1 MLTAPSDASA
11 PTVADA
17 PLATSELSLDGMHC
31 NACATRIER
40 ALAKQPAVLSASVN
54 LATNRAFVTYD
65 TAAISPA
72 DLCATV
78 DEVGYSASVL
88 DPEADGSPKS
98 DGDHWGLRAAISWP
112 LALVA
117 LGVALLA
124 PEDARAGWIVL
135 SLAVIVEFAGGWPF
149 LRTAAR
155 LLRHGATSMD
165 TLIAVGTLAAL
176 AVSAVEAIALGGRH
190 VHLGGNGAFAARL
203 HGVMAPLIVAIV
215 VTGRAIEAR
224 ARGRAATAMRSL
236 MALRPPTARVVKA
249 LDDDEGTLVPPESV
263 PVGALVRV
271 RPNEAIPLDGAV
283 ASGWSAV
290 DESMLTG
297 EPLPVDHGVGS
308 QVTGGTRNGSGVL
321 VVRVD
326 TLAAESVLSRL
337 QRLVEEAQRD
347 KPPIQQ
353 LADRISSVFVP
364 VVLLVALATF
374 GSWWLLAGN
383 FGVAV
388 LSGVAVLLVACPCAM
403 GLAAPVAMMVGTGR
417 GSAFGVLVR
426 SGDALERLARADTVV
441 FDKTGTLTERFA
453 TVTGVTVASGHT
465 AEEALA
471 LAAAVEAESDHP
483 IAEAIRDAVGTAPG
497 RWRATAI
504 EVLVGQGVAG
514 AVDGRRVVVGRCDEA
529 ELPAQLASARADHQ
543 QRGETVVAVSVAG
556 TVVAVVGIATPVRP
570 DAAPAVAHLH
580 RMGLETAIL
589 SGDGTAAVATVA
601 RAVGID
607 SARGALTPAGKL
619 DALRDLQDSHHRVV
633 MVGDGVNDAPALAA
647 ADVGCAIGSGSEAAL
662 DNSDIALLGSDLR
675 GVPAA
680 VGIAGSTS
688 AVIVQ
693 NFGWAM
699 GYNLSAIP
707 LAAAGLLDPLIAAVA
722 MGLSSLI
729 VVLNSL
735 RLVRLGRNGID
746 AIAVPRLRGRR
757 AFVLSVLIPVVA
769 FASFT
774 VIAEAVSPSRGQP
787 LLPELYSVT
796 TVNLPDGL
804 GAEVYLASSDA
815 GANQFHLLY
824 TGPGTATGTGVSTP
838 RVLAIRAGGGPLPLR
853 MIRLSPS
860 HYTAY
865 AVFDPGNWRFTIRG
879 RVGGHLR
886 TFSVTRV
893 LS

>member
-1 MLTAPSDASA
+1 MLTAPSEASA
-11 PTVADA
+11 PTVGGA
-17 PLATSELSLDGMHC
+17 PFATSELSLEGMHC
-31 NACATRIER
+31 SACATRIER
-40 ALAKQPAVLSASVN
+40 ALGKQPAVLSASVN

-65 TAAISPA
+65 LTAIGPA

-88 DPEADGSPKS
+88 DPRAEGSPRS

-112 LALVA
+112 LALLA
-117 LGVALLA
+117 LGVSLLA
-124 PEDARAGWIVL
+124 PEDALAGWIVL

-149 LRTAAR
+149 LRNAAR
-155 LLRHGATSMD
+155 LLRHGGTSMD

-203 HGVMAPLIVAIV
+203 HGVMAPLIVAIL

-236 MALRPPTARVVKA
+236 MALRPPTARVANA
-249 LDDDEGTLVPPESV
+249 LDDDEGTLVSPESV
-263 PVGALVRV
+263 PVGALIRV
-271 RPNEAIPLDGAV
+271 RPNEAIPLDGIV
-283 ASGWSAV
+283 ASGSSTV

-297 EPLPVDHGVGS
+297 EPLPVDHPVGS
-308 QVTGGTRNGSGVL
+308 RVTGGTRNGSGVL

-337 QRLVEEAQRD
+337 QRLVEAAQRD
-347 KPPIQQ
+347 KPPIQE

-374 GSWWLLAGN
+374 GAWWLLAGN

-417 GSAFGVLVR
+417 GSALGVLIR

-453 TVTGVTVASGHT
+453 TVTGVSVTSGHT
-465 AEEALA
+465 SEEVLA
-471 LAAAVEAESDHP
+471 LAAAVEADSDHP
-483 IAEAIRDAVGTAPG
+483 IAEAIRDAVGATRGFG
-497 RWRATAI
+497 RAVGV

-514 AVDGRRVVVGRCDEA
+514 ALNGTRVEVGRGDDA
-529 ELPAQLASARADHQ
+529 ELPPLLAAARADHQ
-543 QRGETVVAVSVAG
+543 QQGETVMTVTVEG

-589 SGDGTAAVATVA
+589 SGDGTAAVETVA
-601 RAVGID
+601 RAVGIE
-607 SARGALTPAGKL
+607 SARGGLTPAGKL
-619 DALRDLQDSHHRVV
+619 DALRELQDNHHRVI

-647 ADVGCAIGSGSEAAL
+647 ADVGCAIGGGSEVAL

-680 VGIAGSTS
+680 VGIAAATS

-699 GYNLSAIP
+699 GYNLSALP
-707 LAAAGLLDPLIAAVA
+707 LAAAGLLDPLVAAVA

-735 RLVRLGRNGID
+735 RLVRLARNGID
-746 AIAVPRLRGRR
+746 SIGLPRLRGRR
-757 AFVLSVLIPVVA
+757 GFVLSVLVPVVA

-774 VIAEAVSPSRGQP
+774 VTAEAVSPSRGQP
-787 LLPELYSVT
+787 LLPQLYSVT

-804 GAEVYLASSDA
+804 AAEVYLASSNA
-815 GANQFHLLY
+815 GVNQFHLLY
-824 TGPGTATGTGVSTP
+824 TGPGTASGSGVSTP
-838 RVLAIRAGGGPLPLR
+838 HVVATRAGGEPVTLR

-865 AVFDPGNWRFTIRG
+865 AVFDPGNWRFAVRG
-879 RVGGHLR
+879 RVGGRLR
-886 TFSVTRV
+886 TFSVTRG